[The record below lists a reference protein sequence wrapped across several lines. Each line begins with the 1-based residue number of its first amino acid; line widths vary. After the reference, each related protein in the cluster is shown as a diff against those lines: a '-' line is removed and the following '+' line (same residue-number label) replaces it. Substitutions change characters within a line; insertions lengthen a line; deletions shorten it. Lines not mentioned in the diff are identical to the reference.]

1 MKLKDYYKILGL
13 ETSRVSIEQIK
24 AAYRNAAKKYHPD
37 VNMKDSLAE
46 EKIKDINEA
55 YRILSVPSSKRKY
68 DRSWNAYYAQKTRN
82 SLKSKESIFGIFL
95 GDVEKTSNKDEKN
108 SPIRGEDV
116 ETEIKIE
123 LNEAFTGTEKKISI
137 KTVQGKTKT
146 FTINIPKGI
155 LNGEKIRLIGQ
166 GKQGINGGKD
176 GDMYIKINIQDSKK
190 FKLKGSDLHTYLLL
204 TPWEAGLGARVV
216 LQTID
221 DETKIYIPQ
230 GIQSGEILRIPNKG
244 YWDGQ
249 ENRGDLIAEVKIV
262 VPKTMQEQE
271 KKLYEQMQKISTFN
285 PREEY

>member
-95 GDVEKTSNKDEKN
+95 GDVEKGTNKDEKN

-166 GKQGINGGKD
+166 GKQGTNGGKD

-271 KKLYEQMQKISTFN
+271 KKLYEQMQKISKFN